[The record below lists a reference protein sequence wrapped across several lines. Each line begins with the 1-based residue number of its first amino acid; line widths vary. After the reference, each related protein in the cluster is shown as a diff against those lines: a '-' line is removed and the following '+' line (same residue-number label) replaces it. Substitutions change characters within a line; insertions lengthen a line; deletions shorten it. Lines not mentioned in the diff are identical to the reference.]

1 MINAVLG
8 LLGIWTLGVGYFFF
22 KDICVHQ
29 KNLEQETH
37 LGLNVGIGFLTDF
50 LDTLGIGSFA
60 VTTAL
65 FRGFKQVKDRLLPGT
80 LNVGHA
86 LPTVCEALAFL
97 TVIKVEFWTL
107 VSMIAASVV
116 GALGGAGIVSRLP
129 ERKIRLVMGFALLV
143 TDFLMISGQMGW
155 IEALGVGNAIGLQGV
170 KLIIAIIGNFILGVL
185 MTAGVGLYAPCMAL
199 VYLLGMSPAVAFPIM
214 MGSCAFLMPPASLKF
229 IKAEAYN
236 RKAALGLTVGG
247 IFGVLA
253 AVYIVKSLPLKVLTW
268 VVIGVIFITGLT
280 LIRAALKSKSE

>member
-22 KDICVHQ
+22 KDICAHQ

-170 KLIIAIIGNFILGVL
+170 KLIIAIIGNFFLGVL

-229 IKAEAYN
+229 IKADAYN

-280 LIRAALKSKSE
+280 LIRAALKNKS

>member
-116 GALGGAGIVSRLP
+116 GALGGAGIMSRLP

-155 IEALGVGNAIGLQGV
+155 I
-170 KLIIAIIGNFILGVL
+170 
-185 MTAGVGLYAPCMAL
+185 
-199 VYLLGMSPAVAFPIM
+199 
-214 MGSCAFLMPPASLKF
+214 
-229 IKAEAYN
+229 
-236 RKAALGLTVGG
+236 
-247 IFGVLA
+247 
-253 AVYIVKSLPLKVLTW
+253 
-268 VVIGVIFITGLT
+268 
-280 LIRAALKSKSE
+280 